1 VSFVDG
7 LPDLGYHFPSQ
18 IACRSTKQL
27 DDSIKRK
34 ISMFCHVPPEN
45 VLAVHDCPSM
55 YHVPILLESQ
65 GALKVI
71 MSRLQMEPR
80 HNPDTNGLFNKWKQ
94 LADRVERLHES
105 VNIALVGKYTELQ
118 DSYISVVKSLEH
130 ASLSCNRKLNLL
142 VGSFRS
148 DLVMVRN

>member
-1 VSFVDG
+1 
-7 LPDLGYHFPSQ
+7 
-18 IACRSTKQL
+18 
-27 DDSIKRK
+27 
-34 ISMFCHVPPEN
+34 MFCHVPPEN

-71 MSRLQMEPR
+71 MNRLQMEPR
-80 HNPDTNGLFNKWKQ
+80 HNPDTSGLFNKWKQ

-142 VGSFRS
+142 VSLPRRTS
-148 DLVMVRN
+148 N